1 MWERHYEIMRRLI
14 SGDRPCDIAASF
26 NMTDTRMSIIVNSPL
41 FQARLLEM
49 RERAN
54 AGAADVMQ
62 RITRASI
69 DAMTILECAIKA
81 KRGDR
86 EFDLKPMEQVRVA
99 QDLLDRAG
107 YGAVQ
112 KSFQISG
119 ALTNDDLET
128 IRKRREMRVV
138 SEQSS
143 SVAVASSVLP

>member
-62 RITRASI
+62 RITRLYRC
-69 DAMTILECAIKA
+69 DTILECARN

-86 EFDLKPMEQVRVA
+86 VDLKYGKFCGAGP
-99 QDLLDRAG
+99 LDRRHG
-107 YGAVQ
+107 YTKRASNLGSPVD
-112 KSFQISG
+112 I
-119 ALTNDDLET
+119 ET
-128 IRKRREMRVV
+128 IRKRRDERL
-138 SEQSS
+138 SQPS
-143 SVAVASSVLP
+143 SVAALVGVT